1 MHLNLSQITDLILE
15 AKTLKK
21 IEYALD
27 VLRFPNRNA
36 VILDVTDSQRSLL
49 IEQLQINE
57 CGLAVNGQI

>member
-15 AKTLKK
+15 AKTLEK

-57 CGLAVNGQI
+57 CGLAVNGLI

>member
-15 AKTLKK
+15 AKTLEK